1 MMEANM
7 NTQKAGGE
15 RPSLLGMITSPGLQ
29 FERMKT
35 SEKVWGMF
43 FLVALLQGLVG
54 SLTTYVVNTSPEMV
68 KMQKELSEFGGEFAT
83 KSSLTSEVIY
93 GGVSSFVGTMLG
105 AIIIAG
111 IYKVFMMFF
120 GNDTSYKTLLTI
132 VVYTNIAL
140 IIGGLINGVIGLML
154 DGGATQYT
162 SLGPLFEQGSLAYG
176 IGNTIEL
183 FYLWNLV
190 LIWLGLQIT
199 AGLSKVKAAIP
210 IIVLFIIKAVF
221 LAAIIVLI
229 AKFLPVMPV

>member
-1 MMEANM
+1 MEANI
-7 NTQKAGGE
+7 NTQDVGAKK
-15 RPSLLGMITSPGLQ
+15 PSLFGMITSPGLQ

-35 SEKVWGMF
+35 TEKVWGMF

-54 SLTTYVVNTSPEMV
+54 GLNSYVTYTSPEMI
-68 KMQKELSEFGGEFAT
+68 KMQKELGELAG
-83 KSSLTSEVIY
+83 KGSITSEVIY
-93 GGVSSFVGTMLG
+93 GIGSGFVGAMIG
-105 AIIIAG
+105 ALFVSA

-120 GNDTSYKTLLTI
+120 GNDTSYKKLLTI
-132 VVYTNIAL
+132 VVYTNIIL
-140 IIGGLINGVIGLML
+140 IIGGLINGIIALIL

-162 SLGPLFEQGSLAYG
+162 SLGPLFDQGSLAYG

-190 LIWLGLQIT
+190 LIWLGLQVT

-221 LAAIIVLI
+221 LAAIWVLI
-229 AKFLPVMPV
+229 AKFLPGMPV

>member
-1 MMEANM
+1 MEANM
-7 NTQKAGGE
+7 NTQKVGGE
-15 RPSLLGMITSPGLQ
+15 KPSLFGMITSPGLQ

-54 SLTTYVVNTSPEMV
+54 GLTTYVVNTSPEMI
-68 KMQKELSEFGGEFAT
+68 KMQKELGEFAG
-83 KSSLTSEVIY
+83 KSSITSEVIY
-93 GGVSSFVGTMLG
+93 GIGSGFVGSVIG
-105 AIIIAG
+105 ALFVAA

-120 GNDTSYKTLLTI
+120 GNDTSYKKLLMI
-132 VVYTNIAL
+132 VVYANIAL
-140 IIGGLINGVIGLML
+140 VIGGLINGVIALIL

-162 SLGPLFEQGSLAYG
+162 SLGPLFDQGSVAYG
-176 IGNTIEL
+176 IGNTIEV

-190 LIWLGLQIT
+190 LIWLGLQVT

-221 LAAIIVLI
+221 LAAIVVLI
-229 AKFLPVMPV
+229 ATFLPGMPV